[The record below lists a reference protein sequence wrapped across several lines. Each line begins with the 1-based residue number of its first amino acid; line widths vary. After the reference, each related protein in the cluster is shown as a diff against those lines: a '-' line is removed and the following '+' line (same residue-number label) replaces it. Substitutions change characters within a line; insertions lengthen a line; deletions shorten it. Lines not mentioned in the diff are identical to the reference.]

1 MILMY
6 IHEGNKMNL
15 TDKQKMQQRMAL
27 PFEDKLQLT
36 KLRIKDWYK
45 HWDGEVY
52 VAFSGGRDST
62 VLLHIVRTLF
72 LDVPAVF
79 SDTGLEMPEIREFVK
94 SIENVVRV
102 RPKKPFNR
110 VIDEDGFALIS
121 KQTAKKIR
129 VLKEGD
135 TGRNSNMHRLYNTGY
150 TSDGTY
156 SQRWKI
162 PEKWRGLVDADVKIS
177 EACCDHLK
185 KEPLDT
191 YAKESGRVPFTGMM
205 ISEGG
210 AREKLTQCNAY
221 DSAKPKSSP
230 MLFWNSDDVDEYI
243 KRYSVDIC
251 DVYYD
256 RLVDTK
262 NGELFSTAKD
272 AEFASLVESLVE
284 KQRFDNIIIFDN
296 GLALVPAEK
305 RTGCM
310 FCMFGVHM
318 EKGANR
324 FQRMYYTHPRHWDTC
339 INKLGLSKPLDLI
352 DVKYIPE

>member
-1 MILMY
+1 
-6 IHEGNKMNL
+6 MNL
-15 TDKQKMQQRMAL
+15 LEIQKMKQRIAL
-27 PFEDKLQLT
+27 PFEDKLNLSERT
-36 KLRIKDWYK
+36 IKDWYEY
-45 HWDGEVY
+45 WDGAVY

-62 VLLHIVRTLF
+62 VVAHIVRRIF
-72 LDVPAVF
+72 PDVPLVF

-94 SIENVVRV
+94 RFDNVVRV

-110 VIDEDGFALIS
+110 VIEEDGFAVVS

-135 TGRNSNMHRLYNTGY
+135 TGRNSNMHRLYDTGY

-162 PEKWRGLVDADVKIS
+162 PEKWRKVVNSDVKVS

-191 YAKESGRVPFTGMM
+191 YAKQSGRHPYTGMM

-210 AREKLTQCNAY
+210 QRARLTQCNSFDGAH
-221 DSAKPKSSP
+221 PKSSP
-230 MLFWNSDDVDEYI
+230 MLFWSDADVSEYI
-243 KRYSVDIC
+243 KRFDVDIC
-251 DVYYD
+251 EVYYD

-262 NGELFSTAKD
+262 SGDTFACSKDTEFNSLF
-272 AEFASLVESLVE
+272 ESLIEE
-284 KQRFDNIIIFDN
+284 KRFDDIVIFDN
-296 GLALVPAEK
+296 GLAFIPAEK

-310 FCMFGVHM
+310 FCMFGVHL

-324 FQRMYYTHPRHWDTC
+324 FQRMYYSHPRHWDTC
-339 INKLGLSKPLDLI
+339 INKLGLKKPLELI
-352 DVKYIPE
+352 NVKYIP

>member
-1 MILMY
+1 
-6 IHEGNKMNL
+6 MNL

-62 VLLHIVRTLF
+62 VLLHIVRSLYPN
-72 LDVPAVF
+72 VPAVF

-94 SIENVVRV
+94 KLDNVVRV

-110 VIDEDGFALIS
+110 VIEEDGFAVVS

-135 TGRNSNMHRLYNTGY
+135 TGKNSNMHRLYNTGY

-162 PEKWRGLVDADVKIS
+162 PEKWRKVVNADIKVS

-191 YAKESGRVPFTGMM
+191 YAKQSGQHPYTGMM

-210 AREKLTQCNAY
+210 QRERLTQCNSFDGAH
-221 DSAKPKSSP
+221 PKSSP
-230 MLFWNSDDVDEYI
+230 MLFWSDSDVNEYI
-243 KRYSVDIC
+243 NRFNVDIC

-256 RLVDTK
+256 RLVDT
-262 NGELFSTAKD
+262 NSGELFATAKD
-272 AEFASLVESLVE
+272 KDFGSLLSSLVE
-284 KQRFDNIIIFDN
+284 KHRFDNIIIFDN

-324 FQRMYYTHPRHWDTC
+324 FQRMYYTHQRHWDTC
-339 INKLGLSKPLDLI
+339 INKLGLKKPLELI
-352 DVKYIPE
+352 NVKYIPE

>member
-1 MILMY
+1 
-6 IHEGNKMNL
+6 MNL

-36 KLRIKDWYK
+36 KLRIKDWYN

-62 VLLHIVRTLF
+62 VLLHIVRSLF
-72 LDVPAVF
+72 KCVPAVF

-102 RPKKPFNR
+102 RPKKPFNK
-110 VIDEDGFALIS
+110 VIEEDGFALVS
-121 KQTAKKIR
+121 KQTAKMIR

-135 TGRNSNMHRLYNTGY
+135 TGRNSNMFNLYNTGY
-150 TSDGTY
+150 NMNGQY
-156 SQRWKI
+156 GQRWKLA
-162 PEKWRGLVDADVKIS
+162 EKWRGLVDADVKIS

-243 KRYSVDIC
+243 KRYNVAIC

-262 NGELFSTAKD
+262 TGELFATAKNS
-272 AEFASLVESLVE
+272 EFSLLVESLVE
-284 KQRFDNIIIFDN
+284 EQRFDNIIIFDN
-296 GLALVPAEK
+296 GLALVQAEK

-339 INKLGLSKPLDLI
+339 INKLGLKKPLDLI